1 MENRAESH
9 PSEKEIRQ
17 LLEGF
22 LALWRQNRDK
32 YYPIANPLPPAL
44 KEAMQPFFP
53 SNLLNQVRY
62 IKPDPPLS
70 LPVERLQA
78 FADIPRFEHQH
89 GVLILDVIVLNQALT
104 ERSLFH
110 SLVHSVQMQVLGL
123 ESYAE
128 HYLRSLFRTKAY
140 VSVSFEVQAF
150 HLEARFAA
158 APSEAFSVQE
168 EVELWV
174 AQNRY

>member
-1 MENRAESH
+1 MEHTAESQ

-17 LLEGF
+17 IIQEF
-22 LALWRQNRDK
+22 IAFWRQNRGK
-32 YYPIANPLPPAL
+32 YYPLADPLPPAL

-53 SNLLNQVRY
+53 ANLLNQVRY
-62 IKPDPPLS
+62 VKPDPPLS

-89 GVLILDVIVLNQALT
+89 GVLFQDVMVRNQPLS
-104 ERSLFH
+104 ERSVFH
-110 SLVHSVQMQVLGL
+110 ELVHGVQMQVLGL

-128 HYLRSLFRTKAY
+128 LYLRSLLRTKAY
-140 VSVSFEVQAF
+140 VAVSFEVQAF

-158 APSEAFSVQE
+158 APLEAFSVQE